1 MLFILYDS
9 DYTGC
14 NMADP
19 YLKEYSEGVRE
30 IEICLY
36 AMIAKAKQ
44 TTSNLFMAF
53 LEFEDPY
60 YNVAHTAVMQAIQ
73 GLPMPMATLVK
84 QFVMNGQEYRRSG
97 HGIMNSRECE
107 MSRMVLALCMNSVI
121 AAVDQSKGFPLSANQ
136 KIACKAF
143 VEKLVLIATTEEDMK
158 ENLKKVGD
166 AYKAIGLETLD
177 VGHSR
182 YVAITFNNKQMS
194 VKNDLDFKLA
204 EQEIRGVQRR
214 EVWQFLGKK
223 FEVK

>member
-1 MLFILYDS
+1 
-9 DYTGC
+9 
-14 NMADP
+14 MAPVDR

-30 IEICLY
+30 IEICIY
-36 AMIAKAKQ
+36 AMMAKAKQ

-73 GLPMPMATLVK
+73 VLPMATFVK
-84 QFVMNGQEYRRSG
+84 QFVMIGQEFRRSG
-97 HGIMNSRECE
+97 HGIMNSSECE

-136 KIACKAF
+136 TIACKAF

-158 ENLKKVGD
+158 EHLKKVGD

-177 VGHSR
+177 SGHSR
-182 YVAITFNNKQMS
+182 YFAITFNNKQMN

-214 EVWQFLGKK
+214 ESWQFLGKK